1 MYYILPLTEDSRQV
15 FTLDLEIDGNPFHAR
30 VEIRYLPAPDCWVL
44 SIWDDSSGELLINQ
58 IPLIC
63 SYGEVNDLL
72 LPFRYLRDGQGLG
85 SLFVIRD
92 TDEPSTVDPA
102 KGNLT
107 EFNVL
112 WGDLYA
118 GT

>member
-1 MYYILPLTEDSRQV
+1 MYYILPLTEDPRQV

-44 SIWDDSSGELLINQ
+44 SIWDDSTGELLINQ

-72 LPFRYLRDGQGLG
+72 RPFGHIREGRGLG

-92 TDEPSTVDPA
+92 TDEPSTMDPA
-102 KGNLT
+102 KGNLM
-107 EFNVL
+107 EFNIL
-112 WGDLYA
+112 WGDVYG